1 MSCLGSCPFQ
11 QILYIK
17 SSGKVTLFT
26 FNKVSFV
33 RNTSP
38 TITFLYSKLIKWRE
52 QIEESNITFW
62 YRAELS
68 LYLNNKNKDYLL
80 HGYWAMSRLHIKVP
94 MHLTVKLSENNFYHH
109 KSSCK
114 QQNMLK
120 NVLAI
125 KVVDLVS

>member
-11 QILYIK
+11 EILDIK
-17 SSGKVTLFT
+17 SSVKVTLFT
-26 FNKVSFV
+26 FKKVSFV
-33 RNTSP
+33 RSTCP
-38 TITFLYSKLIKWRE
+38 TVTFRYYKLIKWKE

-62 YRAELS
+62 YRAELF
-68 LYLNNKNKDYLL
+68 LYLNNKKDYLL
-80 HGYWAMSRLHIKVP
+80 QPYWAMSKLHIKAP

-114 QQNMLK
+114 QENMLK

-125 KVVDLVS
+125 LFVNLVP

>member
-11 QILYIK
+11 QILDIK

-38 TITFLYSKLIKWRE
+38 TITFLYSKLIKCRE

-62 YRAELS
+62 YRAELF
-68 LYLNNKNKDYLL
+68 LYLNNKRLYSAALL
-80 HGYWAMSRLHIKVP
+80 SH
-94 MHLTVKLSENNFYHH
+94 VKITY
-109 KSSCK
+109 
-114 QQNMLK
+114 
-120 NVLAI
+120 
-125 KVVDLVS
+125 